1 MSIFSTTFL
10 SLSGTPLKMGKII
23 ALFNQS
29 GGVGKTSLT
38 MNLGFHLAQRKKNK
52 VLLIDLDPQSSLTVF
67 MGLDPDEL
75 TSTIKDSILD
85 GKPINPY
92 PEVINGM
99 RLVPTDINLAEA
111 EMQLFTALTRE
122 QKLKN
127 ALTPI
132 QHSFD
137 YILLDCPPSL
147 GLLSIL
153 ALTAATH
160 LLVPIQCQYK
170 SFKSTELLLR
180 TITQTK
186 EAVNPQLEV
195 LGFVPTMVDSRTAQE
210 SRMLMALKDNLS
222 DIAPIFPA
230 IPRAIAFAD
239 ASEEN
244 LPLELYDKRHSA
256 IKVLKQI
263 AKKVENDTKEK

>member
-1 MSIFSTTFL
+1 
-10 SLSGTPLKMGKII
+10 MGKII

-38 MNLGFHLAQRKKNK
+38 MNLGYHISKKNK

-75 TSTIKDSILD
+75 SSTIKDSVVE
-85 GKPINPY
+85 GKPITPY
-92 PEVINGM
+92 PEMINGM
-99 RLVPTDINLAEA
+99 KLVPTDINLAEA
-111 EMQLFTALTRE
+111 EMQLFTALSRE

-127 ALTPI
+127 VLAPI
-132 QHSFD
+132 QKDYD
-137 YILLDCPPSL
+137 YILIDCPPSL

-153 ALTAATH
+153 ALTASTH

-186 EAVNPQLEV
+186 EVVNPALKV
-195 LGFVPTMVDSRTAQE
+195 LGFVPTMVDTRTAQE
-210 SRMLMALKDNLS
+210 SRMLQALKDNLS
-222 DIAPIFPA
+222 EIAPVFPP
-230 IPRAIAFAD
+230 IPRAIALAD
-239 ASEEN
+239 SSEEH
-244 LPLELYDKRHSA
+244 LPLELYDKRHPA
-256 IKVLKQI
+256 LKALKQI
-263 AKKVENDTKEK
+263 TRKVINATKEK